1 MVRSE
6 LIARLAKRFPALLR
20 QGYKNYPVSE
30 ILGAISGAL
39 IRDDRVEIRG
49 FGVFH
54 LNSRPPRVGRNPK
67 TGESVY
73 VPTKYLPHFKAWQG
87 YEGGARESA
96 ASSDGTADCSM
107 AGKEQR
113 PVFETIL
120 EGLAKAF

>member
-20 QGYKNYPVSE
+20 QDIEVSVSE

-73 VPTKYLPHFKAWQG
+73 VPAKYLPHFKPG
-87 YEGGARESA
+87 KGMREA
-96 ASSDGTADCSM
+96 
-107 AGKEQR
+107 
-113 PVFETIL
+113 L
-120 EGLAKAF
+120 EKAPHRANTEH